1 MTPKDLRAKDLPR
14 INRSSCDRFCRSSRH
29 PRFRGRNPIP
39 IPRLPATGAKSRGRV
54 MAPLAVSGRVC
65 DPAAVKLALK
75 VPISKPKNAKRGLD
89 YIPESGDPAVDLVP
103 AFAGDDDSG
112 ALSPPIAAPISPGSL

>member
-1 MTPKDLRAKDLPR
+1 
-14 INRSSCDRFCRSSRH
+14 
-29 PRFRGRNPIP
+29 
-39 IPRLPATGAKSRGRV
+39 

-89 YIPESGDPAVDLVP
+89 YIP
-103 AFAGDDDSG
+103 FRGDDETWG
-112 ALSPPIAAPISPGSL
+112 EHL